1 MTVRAIWP
9 DGHMDEAPT
18 YRELETA
25 IREEQW
31 HTYSRLG
38 FRREM
43 AKRAKVWSGVR
54 IRWTGRAWS
63 FLRELERAGLLR
75 LEEQP

>member
-1 MTVRAIWP
+1 MVQAIWP
-9 DGHMDEAPT
+9 DGHIDQAPT
-18 YRELETA
+18 WRGLEAA

-31 HTYSRLG
+31 HTYSRRG

-43 AKRAKVWSGVR
+43 AKRAQVWSNTAVKRRGSAER
-54 IRWTGRAWS
+54 

-75 LEEQP
+75 LEVQP